1 MIKKESQ
8 KVILYAPTWE
18 ATHPSMNYTSVPIFG
33 EKLVKKILENDEY
46 ILIYKPHSAVGAR
59 SDDVRVSNENI
70 MKMISQSE
78 NAFYMGEE
86 DINDVFTLVDFTF
99 FLIIPQ

>member
-1 MIKKESQ
+1 
-8 KVILYAPTWE
+8 
-18 ATHPSMNYTSVPIFG
+18 MNYTSVPIFG